1 MSKKNEYEAMNNE
14 VASRFLSLANDQK
27 TKREKKADTVKE
39 VKEKKEKRLHSFL
52 MEPGILRMLQK
63 YARVR
68 NRSITDIVNTSIFEY
83 MKRNPPTEAEIKAFS
98 ELNDIE
104 F

>member
-27 TKREKKADTVKE
+27 TKREKKADTVKA
-39 VKEKKEKRLHSFL
+39 KREKKLHSFL
-52 MEPGILRMLQK
+52 MDTSILRMLQK

-83 MKRNPPTEAEIKAFS
+83 MKRNPPTEAEIKAFA

>member
-27 TKREKKADTVKE
+27 TKREKKADTVKA
-39 VKEKKEKRLHSFL
+39 KREKKLHSFL
-52 MEPGILRMLQK
+52 MDTSILRMLQK

-68 NRSITDIVNTSIFEY
+68 NRSITDVVNTSIFEY
-83 MKRNPPTEAEIKAFS
+83 MQRNAPTEAEIKAFA

>member
-27 TKREKKADTVKE
+27 TKREKKADTVKA
-39 VKEKKEKRLHSFL
+39 KREKKLHSFL
-52 MEPGILRMLQK
+52 MDTSILRMLQK

-83 MKRNPPTEAEIKAFS
+83 MKRNPPTEAEIKAFT
-98 ELNDIE
+98 EMDNIN